1 MKQRGRRLWLTIL
14 FGITI
19 LAGGCTLFGWPSAE
33 ATRQRVDDAAEHLEI
48 IRRLDVPPE
57 LGDEV
62 DQAGILLGQA
72 RDHLE
77 AGRRSRAVEAAEES
91 LSISQGI
98 LKAFYLDNIA
108 RMARTL
114 RDELQTRT
122 TEDPEHPLKSE
133 LPRVEGIIDRAD
145 RIAGDRQ
152 VISLRQVLDDLE
164 GILQI
169 SYAIQ
174 TTLTETLES
183 DISFAKGR
191 YRLSSQ
197 GEKSIDRLIETVR
210 RDRASFRERF
220 SGGSIVTH
228 VKVVGYTDSL
238 NFGRGTRLE
247 RELTEGVGDRL
258 PPADPERRK
267 FLNHRLST
275 FRAQTI
281 ADFIKDRLTGGEGES
296 PMTVRTETV
305 GRGESI
311 PADVPA
317 PYPVMDARR
326 RICRIYV
333 HTTIE

>member
-1 MKQRGRRLWLTIL
+1 MERRNRRLWLTIL
-14 FGITI
+14 LGITI
-19 LAGGCTLFGWPSAE
+19 LAGGCTLFGWPSAD
-33 ATRQRVDDAAEHLEI
+33 ATRQRVDDATEHLDI
-48 IRRLDVPPE
+48 IRRLDVAPKH
-57 LGDEV
+57 GDEV
-62 DQAGILLGQA
+62 DQAGTLLDQA
-72 RDHLE
+72 RNHLE
-77 AGRRSRAVEAAEES
+77 AGRRSQAVEAAEES
-91 LSISQGI
+91 LAISQGI

-114 RDELQTRT
+114 RDELTTRT
-122 TEDPEHPLKSE
+122 TEDPEHPLKAE

-145 RIAGDRQ
+145 RIAGDPQ
-152 VISLRQVLDDLE
+152 VVSLRQVLDDLE

-191 YRLSSQ
+191 YRLSKQ
-197 GEKSIDRLIETVR
+197 GEKSIDRLIQTAR
-210 RDRASFRERF
+210 RDRAGFQERF
-220 SGGSIVTH
+220 PNGSIVTH

-247 RELTEGVGDRL
+247 RELTEGVGDQL

-267 FLNHRLST
+267 FLNHRLSS

-281 ADFIKDRLTGGEGES
+281 ADFIRERLTAGDDGS
-296 PMTVRTETV
+296 RMAVKTETV
-305 GRGESI
+305 GRGETI
-311 PADVPA
+311 PANVPA